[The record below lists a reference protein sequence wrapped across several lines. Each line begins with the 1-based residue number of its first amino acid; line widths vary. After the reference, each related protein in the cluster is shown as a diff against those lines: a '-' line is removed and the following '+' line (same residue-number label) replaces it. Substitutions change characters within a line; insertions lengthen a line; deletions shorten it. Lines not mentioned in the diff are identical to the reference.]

1 MLPVVDSLKIISKNI
16 KRSKNKTEKRRT
28 PPLVNVFTNKDYE
41 SNDGMLTTVWG
52 PSAWHFIHTISFNY
66 PMNPSESDK
75 QNYMEFVLSLKNV
88 LPCGKCRKNLVKNFK
103 KLPLTMTAMENR
115 ATFSKY
121 VYDLHEVVNEMLK
134 KKSGLTYEDVR
145 ERYEHFR
152 ARCTRS
158 KKPKRRVRFS
168 KKISTIDITTNNGNK
183 KEKGCVVPL
192 YGEKSKCV
200 LQIVPQDT
208 KCDTFQ
214 IDDQC
219 IKKQLVMS

>member
-1 MLPVVDSLKIISKNI
+1 MLDSLKINLKNI
-16 KRSKNKTEKRRT
+16 KQSKNKTEKNDKN
-28 PPLVNVFTNKDYE
+28 LINVVNVFSNKDYE

-52 PSAWHFIHTISFNY
+52 PSAWHFLHTISFNY
-66 PMNPSESDK
+66 PTHPTENDK
-75 QNYMEFVLSLKNV
+75 KNYMELVLSFKNV

-103 KLPLTMTAMENR
+103 KLPITMATMENR

-121 VYDLHEVVNEMLK
+121 VYDLHEIINVMLK
-134 KKSGLTYEDVR
+134 KKSGLSYEDVR

-152 ARCTRS
+152 ARCVKNNKT
-158 KKPKRRVRFS
+158 KKRVRFS
-168 KKISTIDITTNNGNK
+168 KKVSTIDVSSTNNDK
-183 KEKGCVVPL
+183 KEKGCVIPL

-214 IDDQC
+214 IDDKC
-219 IKKQLVMS
+219 IKKQLIMS

>member
-1 MLPVVDSLKIISKNI
+1 M
-16 KRSKNKTEKRRT
+16 
-28 PPLVNVFTNKDYE
+28 
-41 SNDGMLTTVWG
+41 
-52 PSAWHFIHTISFNY
+52 A
-66 PMNPSESDK
+66 
-75 QNYMEFVLSLKNV
+75 
-88 LPCGKCRKNLVKNFK
+88 
-103 KLPLTMTAMENR
+103 AMENR

-121 VYDLHEVVNEMLK
+121 IYDLHEVVNEMLK
-134 KKSGLTYEDVR
+134 KKSGLTYEEVR

-158 KKPKRRVRFS
+158 KNPKRRVRFS
-168 KKISTIDITTNNGNK
+168 KRISTIDLTTHHK